1 MPDLPA
7 ETDPFIAELDAAAEA
22 HMNWASRIVRCAV
35 LRSTPGEDVLDLR
48 AHTLCRFGGWFMA
61 NRSHFEMLDAPSA
74 ARVEVV
80 HQTMHDAIRS
90 ICNDIMIGQ
99 TGRETDLDAFEQ
111 SQSEL
116 LGLLATFKTLILS
129 RAVRRD
135 PLTQLPL
142 RYGIENDF
150 ILYQKEA
157 RRNRTLLYVV
167 IIDVDN
173 FKPIN
178 DTYGH
183 PVGDRVLRQL
193 ADTLKQTLRGDEP
206 LYRYGGEEFLWLLK
220 CQSATAARQSA
231 RRVLA
236 TVGTTPALI
245 DDEEVVRLTVTLGLA
260 LAGEQE
266 DLASAI
272 KRADLALHEGKRD
285 GRNRFVIAEP

>member
-7 ETDPFIAELDAAAEA
+7 ETDTFIAELDAAVEA
-22 HMNWASRIVRCAV
+22 HMNWTRRIVRCAV
-35 LRSTPGEDVLDLR
+35 LRSTPGEDVLDLQ
-48 AHTLCRFGGWFMA
+48 AHTLCRFGSWFMA

-90 ICNDIMIGQ
+90 ICNDIMTGR
-99 TGRETDLDAFEQ
+99 TGRETDLDAFEL

-129 RAVRRD
+129 SAVRRD

-183 PVGDRVLRQL
+183 PVGDQVLRQL
-193 ADTLKQTLRGDEP
+193 ADTLKHTLRGDEP

-220 CQSATAARQSA
+220 CKSATAARQSA

-236 TVGTTPALI
+236 TVGTTPVLI
-245 DDEEVVRLTVTLGLA
+245 DDQEVLRLTVTLGLA

-272 KRADLALHEGKRD
+272 KRADLALYEGKRE